1 MSQQEE
7 VSRVMEELHVELANE
22 FLRRVKMGDATPAD
36 LNGARQFLRDNGID
50 AVAMRGSPLQK
61 LAMVLPFE
69 EQQAIEAPTKTFSL
83 PAPEQIDKAVA
94 L

>member
-1 MSQQEE
+1 MRQQDE
-7 VSRVMEELHVELANE
+7 VTRVMEELHVELANE

-69 EQQAIEAPTKTFSL
+69 EQQVIEVPAKTFSL
-83 PAPEQIDKAVA
+83 PAPDQVDKAVA
-94 L
+94 V

>member
-7 VSRVMEELHVELANE
+7 VSRVMEELHIELANE

-69 EQQAIEAPTKTFSL
+69 EQQAIEAPAKTFSL
-83 PAPEQIDKAVA
+83 PQPDEVDKAVA

>member
-1 MSQQEE
+1 MSQQDEIT
-7 VSRVMEELHVELANE
+7 RVMEELHVELANE

-69 EQQAIEAPTKTFSL
+69 EQQVIEAPTKTFSL
-83 PAPEQIDKAVA
+83 PAPEQVDKAVA

>member
-1 MSQQEE
+1 MSQQDE

-69 EQQAIEAPTKTFSL
+69 EQQVIEAPATTFSL
-83 PAPEQIDKAVA
+83 PAPDQVDKAVA

>member
-83 PAPEQIDKAVA
+83 PAPEQVDKAVA

>member
-69 EQQAIEAPTKTFSL
+69 EQQAIEAPAKTFSL
-83 PAPEQIDKAVA
+83 PQPDEVDKAVA

>member
-1 MSQQEE
+1 MNQKDE
-7 VSRVMEELHVELANE
+7 VSRVMEELHEELANE

-69 EQQAIEAPTKTFSL
+69 EQQVIEAPAKTFSL
-83 PAPEQIDKAVA
+83 PAPDQVDKAVA